1 MWTYGLSILLN
12 QTLTIKFAKT
22 KINSI
27 IIAISEMAMM
37 KIKGSLPRNKS
48 KSMIDMNIL
57 WNLFHGNI

>member
-27 IIAISEMAMM
+27 IIAISEVTMM

>member
-1 MWTYGLSILLN
+1 MWTYGLSILFN

-27 IIAISEMAMM
+27 IIAISEVTMM